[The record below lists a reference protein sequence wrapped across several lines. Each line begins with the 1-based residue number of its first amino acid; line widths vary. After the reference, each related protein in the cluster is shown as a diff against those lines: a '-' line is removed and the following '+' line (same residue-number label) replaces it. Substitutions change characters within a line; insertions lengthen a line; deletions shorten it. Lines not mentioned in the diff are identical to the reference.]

1 MGIFSMWHNLSHSVT
16 YTNVFPSYY
25 CLLFNCWSFN
35 VECLDNDVTCIML
48 LFLNKLLFST
58 PRLIDVYVIFTWLMH
73 SSFVNRGHGLGH
85 GFPWYFWTW
94 CIRSSSTHR
103 GPWPNHGF
111 PCAWDEQQCWGHDLR
126 HAFPSPA
133 LSSLWDFRYLM
144 SPLWLRTFWTSVS
157 LVSPL
162 LRPPA
167 TRATVKPW
175 LSRWLSRAMA

>member
-1 MGIFSMWHNLSHSVT
+1 
-16 YTNVFPSYY
+16 
-25 CLLFNCWSFN
+25 
-35 VECLDNDVTCIML
+35 
-48 LFLNKLLFST
+48 
-58 PRLIDVYVIFTWLMH
+58 MH

-133 LSSLWDFRYLM
+133 LLFLWDFHYLM
-144 SPLWLRTFWTSVS
+144 LPLWLRTFWTSVS
-157 LVSPL
+157 LVSPPAAFPCHQGHGQAVTFPMAVEGHGL
-162 LRPPA
+162 ACSSHGFPRLGCTACTLIEVRWGVKKTLTCSALFVGAVCPVPPFSIGG
-167 TRATVKPW
+167 
-175 LSRWLSRAMA
+175 LSYFIFPLILMY